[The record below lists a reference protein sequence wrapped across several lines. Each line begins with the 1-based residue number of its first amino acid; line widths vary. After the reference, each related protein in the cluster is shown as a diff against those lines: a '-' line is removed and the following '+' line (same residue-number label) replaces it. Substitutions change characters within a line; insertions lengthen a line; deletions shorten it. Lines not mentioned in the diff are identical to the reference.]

1 MAPKPTEGIPS
12 GPCKI
17 MMIRHTN
24 RKKLIHWL
32 PVMNGSGSGG
42 LLELELLLPLGF
54 ELEDEDDED
63 VLDGSRLLLLLDI
76 AVGGVGDGG

>member
-1 MAPKPTEGIPS
+1 
-12 GPCKI
+12 
-17 MMIRHTN
+17 
-24 RKKLIHWL
+24 
-32 PVMNGSGSGG
+32 MNGSGSGG

-76 AVGGVGDGG
+76 AVDAVGDGG